1 MGANAEEKKLA
12 PFNYAYVPY
21 NIAIA
26 VATAGIPLAAS
37 KFVAKYNALGAY
49 KVGQKLYK
57 SSFIVMSISGII
69 DFNIIL
75 LSTNIAALTLG
86 RKEGKG
92 GWTIDDITWIIR
104 SY

>member
-1 MGANAEEKKLA
+1 MLM
-12 PFNYAYVPY
+12 FH
-21 NIAIA
+21 IILLA
-26 VATAGIPLAAS
+26 VATAGMLAAS

-75 LSTNIAALTLG
+75 LST
-86 RKEGKG
+86 RHCCF
-92 GWTIDDITWIIR
+92 
-104 SY
+104 